1 MYVLYTEVQK
11 AKIRYRLLY
20 IQQVLLNDNP
30 NYYYVY
36 TTTTII
42 ITSATKIEFTT
53 VIYYDKNNDQ
63 YPVHI
68 VNESNENML
77 QL

>member
-1 MYVLYTEVQK
+1 
-11 AKIRYRLLY
+11 
-20 IQQVLLNDNP
+20 VLLNDNP

-36 TTTTII
+36 TTTII

>member
-1 MYVLYTEVQK
+1 M
-11 AKIRYRLLY
+11 
-20 IQQVLLNDNP
+20 LLNDNP

-36 TTTTII
+36 TTTII

-77 QL
+77 QLWILLMIKWVL